1 MRLLKITVQ
10 VLLLCGISIVGNSLS
25 ELIGIGIPGNLLG
38 MAILFGLLEKKV
50 FSLEWI
56 EAGADFLIAELLLFF
71 IPSAIGVMQYESVF
85 VSQMGALLFVVG
97 FSITAVLAVVALSAE
112 LISRYRGRRG
122 KVC

>member
-50 FSLEWI
+50 LSLEWI
-56 EAGADFLIAELLLFF
+56 KAGADFLIAELLLFF